1 MGFDRVGRKT
11 QLLGDPLIPHAMGCQ
26 EVDLIHGF
34 IYHCYILSVCREELP
49 PPGGGDQLIFMTLV
63 ASRRV
68 SFPSR
73 NS

>member
-1 MGFDRVGRKT
+1 
-11 QLLGDPLIPHAMGCQ
+11 MGCQ

-34 IYHCYILSVCREELP
+34 ICHCYILSVCREELP
-49 PPGGGDQLIFMTLV
+49 PPGGGDQLFFMTLV
-63 ASRRV
+63 ASGRV